1 MGEICPPGLL
11 GLIGAIALFLLPVC
25 IQMVTVSISYIYGVG
40 PGAFL
45 GQRGYVNTAVY
56 MAMDVAA
63 CYYVYAAL
71 GAALSLQGGKT
82 PRQEKT
88 GRKAA
93 ELQPDS
99 NFDKL

>member
-25 IQMVTVSISYIYGVG
+25 IQMVNVSISYIYGVG

-71 GAALSLQGGKT
+71 GAALWVLDF
-82 PRQEKT
+82 PA
-88 GRKAA
+88 GRKNTKAGKDGTESGGA
-93 ELQPDS
+93 S
-99 NFDKL
+99 A

>member
-1 MGEICPPGLL
+1 MPAGAAGAHRGYCFIPAAGVHTDGHREY
-11 GLIGAIALFLLPVC
+11 LI
-25 IQMVTVSISYIYGVG
+25 YIYGVG

-71 GAALSLQGGKT
+71 GAALWVLDF
-82 PRQEKT
+82 PA
-88 GRKAA
+88 GRKNTKAGKDGTESGGA
-93 ELQPDS
+93 S
-99 NFDKL
+99 A